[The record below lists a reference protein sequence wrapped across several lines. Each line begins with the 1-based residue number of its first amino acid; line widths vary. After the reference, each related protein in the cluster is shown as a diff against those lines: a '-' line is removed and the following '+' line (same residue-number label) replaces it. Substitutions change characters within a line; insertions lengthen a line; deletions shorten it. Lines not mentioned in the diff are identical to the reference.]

1 MSKSRYSDAEIIDD
15 HHYGTFSLPVKARG
29 YKELNLLEGVK
40 TFDYVYKVG
49 DRLDAL
55 AAKFFSQDQYWWVV
69 ATINNIQ
76 YPFASGGL
84 VPGKVLKIPY
94 DVKDVFER
102 MFK

>member
-1 MSKSRYSDAEIIDD
+1 MSKSRYSDTEIIDD
-15 HHYGTFSLPVKARG
+15 HHYGTFSLPVKSLG

-40 TFDYVYKVG
+40 TFDYVFKVG

-55 AAKFFSQDQYWWVV
+55 AAKFFSQDQYWWCI
-69 ATINNIQ
+69 ALINNIQ

-102 MFK
+102 LFK